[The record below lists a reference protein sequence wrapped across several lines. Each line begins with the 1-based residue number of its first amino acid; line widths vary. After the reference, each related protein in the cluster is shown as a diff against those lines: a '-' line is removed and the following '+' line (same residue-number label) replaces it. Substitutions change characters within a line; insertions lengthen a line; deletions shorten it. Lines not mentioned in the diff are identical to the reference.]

1 MLTVFA
7 LSLLRISPRGI
18 KSSIS
23 ALNFRTSEKYKD
35 IFDEKA
41 ASNNEQAEIIEKY
54 MLEYID
60 GVECWYS
67 RHDVQTTAH
76 YIEFAKKH
84 GLLMTGGSD
93 CHQKPLLMGTVDI
106 PDWVAAQFRR

>member
-1 MLTVFA
+1 VLTVFA

-18 KSSIS
+18 KSCIS
-23 ALNFRTSEKYKD
+23 ALNFRTSEKYEGV
-35 IFDEKA
+35 FDEKV
-41 ASNNEQAEIIEKY
+41 ASNNEQTEIIEKY

-60 GVECWYS
+60 GVECWHS
-67 RHDVQTTAH
+67 RNDEQTTAH
-76 YIEFAKKH
+76 YIEFAEKH

-106 PDWVAAQFRR
+106 PDWVAEQFRQ